1 MKLARTP
8 LAAFGVVL
16 TTACALL
23 FLIALGA
30 ESYGLIQ
37 NPYVGILIFFAL
49 PAGFLLGLL
58 LVAVGNIRGRRRG
71 AEEISWPTID
81 LKNRGQRIFVMG
93 LVVASLVNV
102 VILSMAGVGA
112 VHYMETPSFC
122 GQVCHAVMEPEYV
135 AHAQGP
141 HANVTCVSCHVG
153 SGAGALV
160 ASKIDGTRRLVGFI
174 TGNIAR
180 PIETPVITMR
190 PARETC
196 GTCHW
201 PEKIHGDRL
210 KVVKEYAE
218 DETSSETVTTL
229 ELRVG
234 GGSTALGI
242 GEGIHWHMHVSNR
255 VEFIALDQARQD
267 IPYVKLTMADG
278 TVREFKRPGVTDDV
292 LASGTRRQMDCTDCH
307 NRPSHQFSASAE
319 RAANQALALGQ
330 VPRALPFVRR
340 EMVKALKT
348 EAATKDEALA
358 GIARS
363 LRDFYAGVEAPAKP
377 AGADVDRAVQ
387 VTQALYR
394 TNVFPQMK
402 ITWGSYRN
410 ELGHTDSTG
419 CFRCHDEEKATPDG
433 RTISQDCESC
443 HRMR

>member
-1 MKLARTP
+1 MTLARTP

-23 FLIALGA
+23 FLLAIGV
-30 ESYGLIQ
+30 EWFGLIE
-37 NPYVGILIFFAL
+37 NPYVGILIFGAL
-49 PAGFLLGLL
+49 PAGLALGLT
-58 LVAVGNIRGRRRG
+58 LVVIGNLRGRRRG
-71 AEEISWPTID
+71 AAEISWPTID
-81 LKNRGQRIFVMG
+81 MKNRGQRVFVMG
-93 LVVASLVNV
+93 LLAASIVN
-102 VILSMAGVGA
+102 IAIFAMAGYGA

-160 ASKIDGTRRLVGFI
+160 SSKIDGTRRLVGFI
-174 TGNIAR
+174 TGNIVR

-218 DETSSETVTTL
+218 DETSTETVTTL

-255 VEFIALDQARQD
+255 VEFIALDAERQD

-278 TVREFKRPGVTDDV
+278 TVREFKRPGVTDEV
-292 LASGTRRQMDCTDCH
+292 LAGGTRRAMDCTDCH
-307 NRPSHQFSASAE
+307 NRPSHRFAPSAE
-319 RAANQALALGQ
+319 RAANEVIALGQ
-330 VPRALPFVRR
+330 VPRSLPFVRR

-348 EAATKDEALA
+348 EAASKDEALA
-358 GIARS
+358 AIERS
-363 LRDFYAGVEAPAKP
+363 LRGFYADIETPATP
-377 AGADVDRAVQ
+377 AAAEIDRAVQ

-419 CFRCHDEEKATPDG
+419 CFRCHDEEKATADG
-433 RTISQDCESC
+433 QTISQDCESC